1 MSERERRLL
10 IVSGWLRLLTPYER
24 SQIECRLAST
34 DRPDGIP
41 RDDGAEGEEGAGP
54 RPEQPSR

>member
-10 IVSGWLRLLTPYER
+10 IVSGWLRLLTPHEW
-24 SQIECRLAST
+24 SQVECHLAST

-41 RDDGAEGEEGAGP
+41 RDDGAEGEDGS
-54 RPEQPSR
+54 RPEHPGR

>member
-24 SQIECRLAST
+24 SQIECRLA
-34 DRPDGIP
+34 PDP
-41 RDDGAEGEEGAGP
+41 AEKTSRDDGAEGEDGACP
-54 RPEQPSR
+54 RPKQPGR